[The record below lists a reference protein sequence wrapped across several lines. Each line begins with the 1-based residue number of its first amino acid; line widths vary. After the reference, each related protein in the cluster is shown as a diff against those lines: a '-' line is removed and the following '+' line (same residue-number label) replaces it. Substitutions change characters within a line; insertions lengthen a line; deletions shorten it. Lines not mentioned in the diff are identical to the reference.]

1 MKRDSS
7 ATRRQ
12 WIGKCA
18 CTVGAISIAGC
29 SDRTDT
35 EGGAENDGSTTSSP
49 EWPMYGVDRQNTAH
63 HPEVSGP
70 DGPEVTAREVVDTG
84 ETGLYPVTIADGML
98 YGNAAG
104 QSIYAV
110 DLETEELEWRGDVG
124 GSTVVHDGRVYG
136 PISGETLYAFD
147 VDDGDLW
154 ESERN
159 DAVSAFV
166 THPLPTA
173 DGLLTTS
180 RDALW
185 RYDYDTGEPTKLLD
199 LPTTRMTTEWPAYKD
214 GTLYIGRTEGVS
226 AIDVE
231 AREIEWTFEPES
243 GGSVAFSN
251 PTIAND
257 LVHIVDSED
266 FLHGVNIDSGKK
278 EWTADIPQ
286 STETSPA
293 AANGRVFLTGNR
305 YLVAID
311 ADTGN
316 IEWEGGEDIILEP
329 EDAIL
334 ADSVCYVTNS
344 YRMWAYDA
352 SSGEIIWKYERP
364 EESDI
369 SFTSPPTVWDD
380 TIYVPSLDNSLY
392 AIEREG

>member
-251 PTIAND
+251 PAVTDSMAYVI
-257 LVHIVDSED
+257 DSED
-266 FLHGVNIDSGKK
+266 LLHGVNVNSGTA
-278 EWTADIPQ
+278 EWTAEIES
-286 STETSPA
+286 STDKSPA
-293 AANGRVFLTGNR
+293 VADGRVYLTDSR
-305 YLVAID
+305 YVMALD
-311 ADTGN
+311 AATGD
-316 IEWEGGEDIILEP
+316 IEWEAGGEIILEP
-329 EDAIL
+329 EDPIIV
-334 ADSVCYVTNS
+334 DGICYVTTS
-344 YRMWAYDA
+344 FQTIGYDVR
-352 SSGEIIWKYERP
+352 SGETVWKYERP
-364 EESDI
+364 DDSEIRFSA
-369 SFTSPPTVWDD
+369 PPTVFDG
-380 TIYVPSLDNSLY
+380 TAYVPSSDDTLY
-392 AIEREG
+392 GIEDT